1 MLQLLQ
7 DLRRGG
13 SEVVVTPTPVP
24 RAGSFLVRTRCSVVS
39 SGTERML
46 VDFGRAGWFGK
57 ARQQPERLRAV
68 MNKVRT
74 DGPIATWRAIR
85 AKLEM
90 PIPLGY
96 CNVGDV
102 LECGGSTE
110 VQPGQR
116 VVSNSP
122 HAEVVLS
129 PHQLT
134 AVVPDGVAD
143 ETSAFV
149 PLSAIAL
156 EGIDLLQVRAGDRV
170 VVTGLGLIG
179 QLAVRILRALDCEVL
194 GVDPVGERRAL
205 AEKHGAAVVPAGVTL
220 VDAVMAW
227 TKGQGAAGVIITAS
241 SSSNEIVN
249 DAARSCRY
257 RGRVVLVGVVG
268 LQINRADF
276 YRNEVSFQVSCSY
289 GRRDHTGPGS
299 VQANFRRV
307 LAAMEAGR
315 LPVEDLITH
324 RFPFASAP
332 AAYEVLRSG
341 GALGIVLDY
350 RGPGAAVD
358 QQTLL
363 AREITLRSEVSG
375 SSTPRLA
382 LLGAGN
388 FAVRTLLPALQ
399 RQGVVPTAVVSHQGA
414 AALFAARKF
423 GAAWAGTDETR
434 VWKDPNVEAVI
445 LTTRH
450 DAHVAQA
457 VAALT
462 AGKHVWVEKP
472 LAISAEGLREI
483 RAALPV
489 EGAAQHAR
497 RPVLTVGFNR
507 RFAPIATRLR
517 EAVARRGGPI
527 EIQMRVNAGRL
538 DIDHWT
544 LNPKVGGGRIVGEGC
559 HFIDLARYLTAS
571 PIASARCLR
580 RDANGQDGGT
590 FELRFQDGSRA
601 QIDYRTDLPP
611 HIPKEMIEVKGNGF
625 SAEIHNWSRLRSRGL
640 GGLWKGGFWSRAPRK
655 GHDEALAAFLSGV
668 KSNVVPIPLGELFE
682 VSAWAIRLQA
692 MVEGDDVTEGA
703 FPHALPLTDNSPATI
718 KEISK

>member
-1 MLQLLQ
+1 M
-7 DLRRGG
+7 DAPAPG
-13 SEVVVTPTPVP
+13 P
-24 RAGSFLVRTRCSVVS
+24 RAGSLLVRTRCSVVS
-39 SGTERML
+39 AGTERIL
-46 VDFGRAGWFGK
+46 VDFGRAGWLGK
-57 ARQQPERLRAV
+57 ARQQPERLRALFA
-68 MNKVRT
+68 KVRT
-74 DGPIATWRAIR
+74 DGPLATWAAIR

-102 LECGGSTE
+102 LEGGGSTA
-110 VQPGQR
+110 VRPGQR

-122 HAEVVLS
+122 HAEMVLA
-129 PHQLT
+129 PHRLA

-143 ETSAFV
+143 EAAAFV
-149 PLSAIAL
+149 PLAAIAL
-156 EGIDLLQVRAGDRV
+156 EGVDLLHVKAGDRV
-170 VVTGLGLIG
+170 VVIGLGLIG
-179 QLAVRILRALDCEVL
+179 QLAVRLLRALECEVL
-194 GVDPVGERRAL
+194 GLDPVAERRAM
-205 AEKHGAAVVPAGVTL
+205 AERHGAAVVPAD
-220 VDAVMAW
+220 VDPLDAAMAW
-227 TKGQGAAGVIITAS
+227 SKGQGVAGVLITATS
-241 SSSNEIVN
+241 SSDVIVN
-249 DAARSCRY
+249 QAARSCRY

-268 LQINRADF
+268 LRLDRAAF
-276 YRNEVSFQVSCSY
+276 YRHEVSFQVSCSY

-299 VQANFRRV
+299 VQANFRQV
-307 LAAMEAGR
+307 LASMEVGR
-315 LPVEDLITH
+315 LPVDDLISH
-324 RFPFASAP
+324 RFPFAEAE
-332 AAYEVLRSG
+332 AAYETLRG
-341 GALGIVLDY
+341 GKAVGILLDY
-350 RGPGAAVD
+350 RSPPGKTYTAEGKF
-358 QQTLL
+358 L
-363 AREITLRSEVSG
+363 AREIVLRASKMGRAEGPHV
-375 SSTPRLA
+375 A

-399 RQGVVPTAVVSHQGA
+399 RQGVVPTAIVSHQGA

-423 GAAWAGTDETR
+423 GAAWAGTDETQ
-434 VWKDPNVEAVI
+434 VWKDPNLEAVI

-450 DAHVAQA
+450 DAHAEQA

-472 LAISAEGLREI
+472 LAISVEGLRAV
-483 RAALPV
+483 RSALQF
-489 EGAAQHAR
+489 EGTAQNAR

-517 EAVARRGGPI
+517 EAISRRGGPI

-590 FELRFQDGSRA
+590 FKLRFQDGSRA

-655 GHDEALAAFLSGV
+655 GHDEALGALLLAI
-668 KSNVVPIPLGELFE
+668 KSNSVPIPLGELFE

-692 MVEGDDVTEGA
+692 MVEGDDATEAA